1 MHRAGL
7 AAQARI
13 FTMSRRHFVSALQRT
28 PLFLLA
34 CWRSGHP
41 IKVWVPSPIFLRV
54 LTIQIIVLTVVLSL
68 GFGPHVS
75 GIKYRHGPLQIMHT
89 SARSWI
95 SPISG
100 KPHVIHAFIKPSQRW
115 SAGHRGVDLEATEQ
129 DQVRAPAPGTIV
141 FSGTVVDRQVVVIE
155 HPNGYRSSFEPVT
168 DPLPVTFRRGR
179 LSLGWMRIPQNLG
192 ALPHA
197 FTGAFGAAATTRT
210 EVAKTQNILTLCF
223 CWDQQNRLYYFPL
236 TRVSKPEI
244 LPICREPDQPVSAL
258 LYVMARHY
266 CKKS

>member
-13 FTMSRRHFVSALQRT
+13 FTMSRQHFVPALRRT

-34 CWRSGHP
+34 CWRSGRP
-41 IKVWVPSPIFLRV
+41 IKVRVPSPIFLRV
-54 LTIQIIVLTVVLSL
+54 LTIQIIVLTAALSL
-68 GFGPHVS
+68 GLGPHVS

-115 SAGHRGVDLEATEQ
+115 SAGHRGVDLEVTEQ

-168 DPLPVTFRRGR
+168 DPLPVGTHVQAGQVIARVDAHPAKPRCSTICLYWSDNLSR
-179 LSLGWMRIPQNLG
+179 LNVSTDWQRIGDQKNGSGKNAEYINPMLLLGPAEPTIL
-192 ALPHA
+192 LPVDESFKA
-197 FTGAFGAAATTRT
+197 
-210 EVAKTQNILTLCF
+210 
-223 CWDQQNRLYYFPL
+223 
-236 TRVSKPEI
+236 
-244 LPICREPDQPVSAL
+244 
-258 LYVMARHY
+258 
-266 CKKS
+266 

>member
-1 MHRAGL
+1 MRLRLWCARRMICDWLGAWMHRAGL

-41 IKVWVPSPIFLRV
+41 IKVRVPSPIFLRV
-54 LTIQIIVLTVVLSL
+54 LTIQIIVLTVALSL
-68 GFGPHVS
+68 GFEPHVS

-168 DPLPVTFRRGR
+168 DPLPVGTHVQAEQVIARVDAHPAKPRCSTTCLYWSVRRGGDHKNGSGKNAEYINPM
-179 LSLGWMRIPQNLG
+179 LLLGPAEPTIL
-192 ALPHA
+192 LPVDESFKA
-197 FTGAFGAAATTRT
+197 
-210 EVAKTQNILTLCF
+210 
-223 CWDQQNRLYYFPL
+223 
-236 TRVSKPEI
+236 
-244 LPICREPDQPVSAL
+244 
-258 LYVMARHY
+258 
-266 CKKS
+266 